1 MLTPAEAIIVI
12 LVYVTLYAVL
22 RAMSY
27 KWRIERLQD
36 NNKKLR
42 KELRK

>member
-1 MLTPAEAIIVI
+1 MLTPAEAIIII

>member
-12 LVYVTLYAVL
+12 LIYITMYAVL

-27 KWRIERLQD
+27 KWRIDRLQQ
-36 NNKKLR
+36 NNKELR

>member
-12 LVYVTLYAVL
+12 LIYITMYAVL

-27 KWRIERLQD
+27 KWRIERLQN

-42 KELRK
+42 KALRK

>member
-1 MLTPAEAIIVI
+1 MLTPAEAIIMI
-12 LVYVTLYAVL
+12 LVYITMYAVL

-27 KWRIERLQD
+27 KWRIERLQN
-36 NNKKLR
+36 NNKELR

>member
-1 MLTPAEAIIVI
+1 MLTPAEAIIMI
-12 LVYVTLYAVL
+12 LVYITMYAVL

-27 KWRIERLQD
+27 KWRIERLQ
-36 NNKKLR
+36 NNNRALR

>member
-12 LVYVTLYAVL
+12 LIYITMYAVL

-27 KWRIERLQD
+27 KWRIERLQN
-36 NNKKLR
+36 NNKELR

>member
-1 MLTPAEAIIVI
+1 MLSPAEAIIVI
-12 LVYVTLYAVL
+12 LIYITMYAVL

-27 KWRIERLQD
+27 KWRIERLRN
-36 NNKKLR
+36 NNKELR

>member
-12 LVYVTLYAVL
+12 LIYITMYAVL

-27 KWRIERLQD
+27 KWRIERLQ
-36 NNKKLR
+36 NNNRALR